1 MVPQQDDFQQLRRLL
16 VLKRYEQPP
25 PGYFNRFSGN
35 VIARIRAGEHRLETN
50 SVEDWFAQ
58 VPWLRRFWS
67 MLDTKP
73 VFAGAFGLG
82 VCALLLAG
90 LVYSSM
96 DSHPTIAPVTAGIH
110 RAPSSQAVAVS
121 TPATPNVAFENGTT
135 GGVVALPPTGSLFEE
150 FRNAQNPNSLIERA
164 NKQGFSP

>member
-16 VLKRYEQPP
+16 ALKRYEQPP
-25 PGYFNRFSGN
+25 PGYFNQFSRN
-35 VIARIRAGEHRLETN
+35 VMARIRAGEHRLEHS

-67 MLDTKP
+67 MLETKP

-82 VCALLLAG
+82 VCAVLLGG

-96 DSHPTIAPVTAGIH
+96 DSHPPVTGISVINE
-110 RAPSSQAVAVS
+110 PSANQAIAVS
-121 TPATPNVAFENGTT
+121 TPTAPNVAFQSGTT
-135 GGVVALPPTGSLFEE
+135 GGVVALPPGESLFEQ
-150 FRNAQNPNSLIERA
+150 FRNGQNPNLFIERA
-164 NKQGFSP
+164 NKQGVSP